1 MFLDLKPELI
11 NGILAIMQKS
21 PVAHEIVDPMLKE
34 IVRQCN
40 DAKIQSLIYPPDP
53 PKDGD

>member
-11 NGILAIMQKS
+11 NGILAVMQKS